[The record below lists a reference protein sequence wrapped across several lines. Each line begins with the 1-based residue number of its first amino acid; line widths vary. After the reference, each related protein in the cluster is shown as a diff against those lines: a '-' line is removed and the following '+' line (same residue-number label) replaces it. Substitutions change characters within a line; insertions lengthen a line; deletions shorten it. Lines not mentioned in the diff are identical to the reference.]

1 MIHTRINKIVIGLLS
16 VVVWG
21 CTNTPAEEER
31 RLPIVGEVDVH
42 YRTVNGKEIADTVY
56 HKVPDFKYINQDSVW
71 ISSADL
77 KDKIWVTDF
86 FFTHCPTICP
96 PMTTNMKRLNIMTED
111 LKKHIQFLSFSIDP
125 YRDSPTR
132 LRAYIGEHG
141 IKATNWYF
149 FTGEEEATHNLAK
162 EFFNGAEKD
171 ETIPGGFGHTPYFAL
186 VDTKGHVRGI
196 YDGTNSDAIDSLA
209 NDIRILLKTEYNVT
223 GSKN

>member
-1 MIHTRINKIVIGLLS
+1 MIHTRINKIVIGLLAI
-16 VVVWG
+16 VVWG

>member
-1 MIHTRINKIVIGLLS
+1 MIHTRINKIVIGLLAI
-16 VVVWG
+16 VVWG

-96 PMTTNMKRLNIMTED
+96 PMTTNMKRLNVMTED